1 MAPPTT
7 QYARFPDSLVL
18 VALSTVADPLS
29 ERIVGD
35 AVVTLSEEGDSSQ
48 CQRKRYCSGNAC
60 DIHRLIGQQ
69 PWEWESDSLRRS
81 GAC

>member
-35 AVVTLSEEGDSSQ
+35 AVVTLSEEETVHSVRERGTAQVMLATYTD
-48 CQRKRYCSGNAC
+48 
-60 DIHRLIGQQ
+60 
-69 PWEWESDSLRRS
+69 
-81 GAC
+81 